1 MKGNLGAYLTVLGL
15 CALGF
20 YSVMFGCGYLHLQD
34 MPQFVVTA
42 VIFLTAGRMLKKVR
56 IGQEKEEEEEEEEKV
71 NRREPDWPW
80 LTGFMNWTAVLLLI
94 ALMAILLMKPT
105 DLSLLDALKF
115 SPGQSS
121 FFAGAVP

>member
-1 MKGNLGAYLTVLGL
+1 MKGNLGQYLTVLGF

-20 YSVMFGCGYLHLQD
+20 YGVMLGCGYLGWEA

-56 IGQEKEEEEEEEEKV
+56 IGGGEEDEEKDEWAL
-71 NRREPDWPW
+71 RREPDWAW
-80 LTGFMNWTAVLLLI
+80 LTAFMNWTAALLII
-94 ALMAILLMKPT
+94 ALMGILLMKPAE
-105 DLSLLDALKF
+105 LSLLDAFKF
-115 SPGQSS
+115 SPAQTS